1 MCDDVRMRFT
11 VPFHF
16 CCQQHNVVSRRTVAR
31 VVRQAQRRCYQ
42 VSSKADKFLNDL
54 NAEIELGWT
63 DTGQTNYLL
72 GRITMRCY
80 IFHHVLQGGEPL
92 QGQQL
97 IDQIVAIAKALP
109 GYRQWCQHQ
118 FEIEKRAAEWAC
130 CIENSRY
137 FPYGAQQGKYKA
149 KQTLAADEIS
159 KTASTLTW
167 NQRQIQAVRQ
177 KIQAAISDLLA
188 KQNLPEKATARFK
201 CLAGYGIGGSSLYRH
216 TDLWHPSFWTPPQL
230 TQTAS
235 VKKDGCLDRAEG
247 ASKQPDLVSLLPAT
261 ARNVLQAKDCGDRPP
276 VQNTASGAS
285 GRNSALAQTSAQL
298 GHLLQNLQ
306 HQSQARRQQ
315 FQSYQQSHQEQ
326 KRVRQQRQWAER
338 MQDYL
343 HSDDPILL
351 GEALDWA
358 IASSTRLEQV
368 SRRLQAFCTQ
378 ADADSLSLLAD
389 IFSQLLRLRWTPEQ
403 IKRDLSQQVGKTA
416 IAHLSTAERQVWLNW
431 LTQQSEP
438 P

>member
-1 MCDDVRMRFT
+1 M
-11 VPFHF
+11 
-16 CCQQHNVVSRRTVAR
+16 
-31 VVRQAQRRCYQ
+31 
-42 VSSKADKFLNDL
+42 
-54 NAEIELGWT
+54 
-63 DTGQTNYLL
+63 
-72 GRITMRCY
+72 
-80 IFHHVLQGGEPL
+80 
-92 QGQQL
+92 
-97 IDQIVAIAKALP
+97 
-109 GYRQWCQHQ
+109 
-118 FEIEKRAAEWAC
+118 
-130 CIENSRY
+130 
-137 FPYGAQQGKYKA
+137 
-149 KQTLAADEIS
+149 
-159 KTASTLTW
+159 
-167 NQRQIQAVRQ
+167 
-177 KIQAAISDLLA
+177 
-188 KQNLPEKATARFK
+188 
-201 CLAGYGIGGSSLYRH
+201 
-216 TDLWHPSFWTPPQL
+216 
-230 TQTAS
+230 
-235 VKKDGCLDRAEG
+235 
-247 ASKQPDLVSLLPAT
+247 
-261 ARNVLQAKDCGDRPP
+261 QAKDCGDRPP